1 MLNGT
6 IWMRTEDFKYEL
18 PEHLIAQWPL
28 EERDQCKLMV
38 ASRQGGTID
47 HCTFQDLVTL
57 LKPGDRLVFNNTWVI
72 PARLLVYKSTGG
84 RIELFLHE
92 KVDAYTWRAL
102 VKPGRRCSVGTIVT
116 LEGVEAVKIR
126 IHGVLPSGERL
137 VQLASAPD
145 DMNLEEVME
154 RYGHVPLP
162 PYIDRSDQIADRKSY
177 QTIYAAIP
185 GAVAAPTAGLH
196 FTTALLEL
204 LTRAGVE
211 FSYLTLHVGMGTF
224 QPVKVAD
231 LSDHVMHEEAFILS
245 EQTVREIEQT
255 RATGGRIIAVGTTV
269 VRVLEHCNA
278 IFGRLLPQQGTTRL
292 MIIPPYQFGVVDALI
307 TNFHLPRSTLLMLV
321 SAFAG
326 REHILHM
333 YDEAVRNDYR
343 FFSYGDAM
351 FLN

>member
-1 MLNGT
+1 
-6 IWMRTEDFKYEL
+6 MRTEDFQYEL

-28 EERDQCKLMV
+28 VERDQCKLMV
-38 ASRQGGTID
+38 ASRKGGTIN

-57 LKPGDRLVFNNTWVI
+57 LKPGDRLVFNNTRVI
-72 PARLLVYKSTGG
+72 PARLLAYKTTGA

-92 KVDAYTWRAL
+92 KVDASTWLAL
-102 VKPGRRCSVGTIVT
+102 AKPGRRCSTGTIVT
-116 LEGVEAVKIR
+116 LEGVEEVQIR

-145 DMNLEEVME
+145 NMTLEEVME

-162 PYIDRSDQIADRKSY
+162 PYIDRSDQFADRESY
-177 QTIYAAIP
+177 QTVYAAIP

-196 FTTALLEL
+196 FTPALLEQ
-204 LTRAGVE
+204 LTRAGVGL
-211 FSYLTLHVGMGTF
+211 SYLTLHVGMGTF
-224 QPVKVAD
+224 QPVKVED
-231 LSDHVMHEEAFILS
+231 LSHHVMHEEAFSLS
-245 EQTVREIEQT
+245 AQTVGEIEQT
-255 RATGGRIIAVGTTV
+255 KAAGGRIIAVGTTV

-278 IFGRLLPQQGTTRL
+278 TFGRLQPHQGTTRM

-333 YDEAVRNDYR
+333 YGDAVRNAYR